1 MSSGPFDLAVV
12 GAGIVGLAHAL
23 AATRAGKRVV
33 VIDRDAQANSA
44 SIRNFGFVTVTGQQ
58 VGTVWNRARR
68 SRDIWA
74 EVAPR
79 AGIPVIHRGT
89 AVIAHRPEAAA
100 VVEAFVAHPEMGP
113 GCEMLTPARMAERLP
128 LLRHEDA
135 AACLWSPHEMR
146 VEPRH
151 AIPLLAAWLE
161 REKGVTFLR
170 NTLVKEIELP
180 RVKTTSGTVEAGQ
193 AVVCPGGDLLSLYP
207 EVWAKR
213 GLDLCKLHMLR
224 LAPQGAG
231 WVLPGSIMND
241 MSLGRYLG
249 FSELPAAAD
258 LKAVLAAEEGPSLEN
273 GIHLIVVQSADG
285 SLVVGDSHHYAA
297 TPDPFAPDAV
307 DELMIGHARRALRLH
322 SDRVVERWLGV
333 YPHSATAAALIEDAA
348 PGVRAVMVT
357 SGTGMST
364 GFALAEDALAGWLQ

>member
-1 MSSGPFDLAVV
+1 MTTRVFDLAIV

-23 AATRAGKRVV
+23 AAARAGRRVV

-58 VGTVWNRARR
+58 QGTVWGRALR
-68 SRDIWA
+68 SRNIWA

-79 AGIPVIHRGT
+79 AGIEVIHRGT

-100 VVEAFVAHPEMGP
+100 VVEAFVASEMGA
-113 GCEMLTPARMAERLP
+113 GCEMLSPAQIAARLP

-135 AACLWSPHEMR
+135 SACLWSPHEMR
-146 VEPRH
+146 VEPRL
-151 AIPLLAAWLE
+151 AVPKLAAWLE
-161 REKGVTFLR
+161 AEMGVTFLR
-170 NTLVKEIELP
+170 NTLVKDIDLP
-180 RVKTTSGTVEAGQ
+180 RIRTTAGAIEAGQ
-193 AVVCPGGDLLSLYP
+193 VVVCPGGDFLGLYP
-207 EVWAKR
+207 ELWAKR
-213 GLDLCKLHMLR
+213 DLDLCKLHMLR
-224 LAPQGAG
+224 LAPQGPG

-249 FSELPAAAD
+249 FSELPAAEA
-258 LKAVLAAEEGPSLEN
+258 LKAVLAREEAPSLDN

-297 TPDPFAPDAV
+297 TPDPFAPDEV
-307 DELMIGHARRALRLH
+307 DELMIGHARRALRLG
-322 SDRVVERWLGV
+322 SDRVVERWIGI
-333 YPHSATAAALIEDAA
+333 YPHSKTDAALIEDAA

-364 GFALAEDALAGWLQ
+364 AFALAEDALAGWLA

>member
-1 MSSGPFDLAVV
+1 MTTRVFDLAIV

-23 AATRAGKRVV
+23 AAARAGRKVV

-58 VGTVWNRARR
+58 QGTVWGRAMR
-68 SRDIWA
+68 SRNIWA

-79 AGIPVIHRGT
+79 AGIEVIHRGT

-100 VVEAFVAHPEMGP
+100 VVEAFVASEMGA
-113 GCEMLTPARMAERLP
+113 GCEMLSPTQIAARLP

-135 AACLWSPHEMR
+135 TACLWSPHEMR
-146 VEPRH
+146 VEPRL
-151 AIPLLAAWLE
+151 AVPKLAAWLE
-161 REKGVTFLR
+161 AEMGVTFLR
-170 NTLVKEIELP
+170 NTLVKDIDLP
-180 RVKTTSGTVEAGQ
+180 RIRTTAGTIEAGQ
-193 AVVCPGGDLLSLYP
+193 AVVCPGGDFLGLYP
-207 EVWAKR
+207 EIWAKR
-213 GLDLCKLHMLR
+213 DLDLCKLHMLR

-249 FSELPAAAD
+249 FSELPAAEA
-258 LKAVLAAEEGPSLEN
+258 LKAVLAREEAPSLDN

-285 SLVVGDSHHYAA
+285 SLVVGDSHHYAT
-297 TPDPFAPDAV
+297 TPDPFAPDDV
-307 DELMIGHARRALRLH
+307 DELMVGHARRALRLG
-322 SDRVVERWLGV
+322 SDRVVERWIGI
-333 YPHSATAAALIEDAA
+333 YPHSKTDAALIEDAA

-364 GFALAEDALAGWLQ
+364 AFALAEDALSGWLA

>member
-1 MSSGPFDLAVV
+1 MTTRVFDLAIV

-23 AATRAGKRVV
+23 AAVRAGRKVV

-58 VGTVWNRARR
+58 QGTVWGRALR
-68 SRDIWA
+68 SRNIWA

-79 AGIPVIHRGT
+79 AGIEVIHRGT

-100 VVEAFVAHPEMGP
+100 VVEAFVASEMGA
-113 GCEMLTPARMAERLP
+113 GCEMLSPTQIAARLP

-135 AACLWSPHEMR
+135 SACLWSPHEMR
-146 VEPRH
+146 VEPRL
-151 AIPLLAAWLE
+151 AVPKLAAWLE
-161 REKGVTFLR
+161 AEMGVTFLR
-170 NTLVKEIELP
+170 NTLVKDIDLP
-180 RVKTTSGTVEAGQ
+180 RIRTTAGTIEAGQ
-193 AVVCPGGDLLSLYP
+193 VVVCPGGDFLGLYP
-207 EVWAKR
+207 ELWAKR
-213 GLDLCKLHMLR
+213 DLDLCKLHMLR

-249 FSELPAAAD
+249 FSELPAAEA
-258 LKAVLAAEEGPSLEN
+258 LKAVLAREEAPSLDN

-285 SLVVGDSHHYAA
+285 SLVVGDSHHYAT
-297 TPDPFAPDAV
+297 TPDPFAPDGV
-307 DELMIGHARRALRLH
+307 DELMIGHARRALRLG
-322 SDRVVERWLGV
+322 SDKVVERWIGI
-333 YPHSATAAALIEDAA
+333 YPHSKTDAALIEDAA

-364 GFALAEDALAGWLQ
+364 AFALAEDALAGWLA

>member
-1 MSSGPFDLAVV
+1 MTTRVFDLAIV

-23 AATRAGKRVV
+23 AAARAGRKVV

-58 VGTVWNRARR
+58 QGTVWGRALR
-68 SRDIWA
+68 SRNIWA
-74 EVAPR
+74 EVAPK
-79 AGIPVIHRGT
+79 AGIEVIHRGT

-100 VVEAFVAHPEMGP
+100 VVEAFVASDMGA
-113 GCEMLTPARMAERLP
+113 GCEMLSPAQMAARLP

-146 VEPRH
+146 VEPRL
-151 AIPLLAAWLE
+151 AVPKLAAWLE
-161 REKGVTFLR
+161 AELGVTFLR
-170 NTLVKEIELP
+170 NTLVKDIELP
-180 RVKTTSGTVEAGQ
+180 RIRTTAGTIEAGQ
-193 AVVCPGGDLLSLYP
+193 AVVCPGGDFLGLYP
-207 EVWAKR
+207 EIWAKR
-213 GLDLCKLHMLR
+213 DLDLCKLHMLR

-249 FSELPAAAD
+249 FSELPAAEA
-258 LKAVLAAEEGPSLEN
+258 LKAVLAREEAPSLDN

-297 TPDPFAPDAV
+297 TPDPFAPDEV
-307 DELMIGHARRALRLH
+307 DELMIGHARRALRLG
-322 SDRVVERWLGV
+322 SDRVVERWIGV
-333 YPHSATAAALIEDAA
+333 YPHSKTDAALIEDAA

-364 GFALAEDALAGWLQ
+364 AFALAEDALSGWLA

>member
-1 MSSGPFDLAVV
+1 MTTRVFDLAIV

-23 AATRAGKRVV
+23 AAARAGRRVV

-58 VGTVWNRARR
+58 QGTVWGRALR
-68 SRDIWA
+68 SRNIWA

-79 AGIPVIHRGT
+79 AGIEVIHRGT

-100 VVEAFVAHPEMGP
+100 VVEAFVASEMGA
-113 GCEMLTPARMAERLP
+113 GCEMLSPAQIAARLP

-135 AACLWSPHEMR
+135 SACLWSPHEMR
-146 VEPRH
+146 VEPRL
-151 AIPLLAAWLE
+151 AVPKLAAWLE
-161 REKGVTFLR
+161 AEMGVTFLR
-170 NTLVKEIELP
+170 NTLVKDIDLP
-180 RVKTTSGTVEAGQ
+180 RIRTTAGTIEAGQ
-193 AVVCPGGDLLSLYP
+193 VVVCPGGDFLGLYP
-207 EVWAKR
+207 ELWAKHD
-213 GLDLCKLHMLR
+213 LDLCKLHMLR
-224 LAPQGAG
+224 LAPQGPG

-249 FSELPAAAD
+249 FSELPAAEA
-258 LKAVLAAEEGPSLEN
+258 LKAVLAREEAPSLDN

-297 TPDPFAPDAV
+297 TPDPFAPDEV
-307 DELMIGHARRALRLH
+307 DELMIGHARRALRLG
-322 SDRVVERWLGV
+322 SDRVVERWIGI
-333 YPHSATAAALIEDAA
+333 YPHSKTDAALIEDAA

-364 GFALAEDALAGWLQ
+364 AFALAEDALAGWLA